1 MHPSVHNDALSNP
14 IESTDV
20 SYNHHHPQFVGQ
32 YAAEMPPFGFNGLGE
47 LVYRRTYSR
56 MKADG
61 KTREQWFETVE
72 RVVNGAFSM
81 QKEWL
86 VKNQLEWDAEAMQQ
100 TAQEMYRRIFT
111 MKFLPPGRGLWA
123 MGSALTEERCV
134 SGVEGWGWSLSVC
147 EWIVLPSRFL
157 LEIASSDAF
166 VLFANPSTKT
176 QQ

>member
-1 MHPSVHNDALSNP
+1 MAFPS
-14 IESTDV
+14 TTT
-20 SYNHHHPQFVGQ
+20 HPQFVAQ
-32 YAAEMPPFGFNGLGE
+32 YAAEPPPFGFNGLGE

-61 KTREQWFETVE
+61 KSREQWFETVE

-86 VKNQLEWDAEAMQQ
+86 LRNQLEWDNEAMQQ

-134 SGVEGWGWSLSVC
+134 RACLETGGGDGPRSSFLTVVVAC
-147 EWIVLPSRFL
+147 E
-157 LEIASSDAF
+157 
-166 VLFANPSTKT
+166 N
-176 QQ
+176 

>member
-1 MHPSVHNDALSNP
+1 VA
-14 IESTDV
+14 
-20 SYNHHHPQFVGQ
+20 Q
-32 YAAEMPPFGFNGLGE
+32 YASEPPPFGFNGLGE

-61 KTREQWFETVE
+61 RSREQWFETVE

-86 VKNQLEWDAEAMQQ
+86 MRNQLEWDNESMQQ

-134 SGVEGWGWSLSVC
+134 LGRGLWRGLCCAGSYRSMSIHVEAEGADGSTGANLPHLSHFHAPGGC
-147 EWIVLPSRFL
+147 TRR
-157 LEIASSDAF
+157 
-166 VLFANPSTKT
+166 
-176 QQ
+176 